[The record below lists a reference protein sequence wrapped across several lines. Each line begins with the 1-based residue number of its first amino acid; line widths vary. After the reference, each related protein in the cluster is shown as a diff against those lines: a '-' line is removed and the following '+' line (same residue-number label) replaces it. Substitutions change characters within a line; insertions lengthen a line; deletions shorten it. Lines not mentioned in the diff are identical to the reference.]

1 MLDVKNV
8 TKLFSSGIFI
18 KKYLSAL
25 DNVSLHIERGEVF
38 GIVGESGSGKTTLA
52 RIMLKSLKPSSG
64 TVYFEGNDLY
74 NGRMCSF
81 EFRRK
86 VQVITQ
92 NFSNALNPFMTI
104 GESLKEVFRIQGI
117 GKFRSITRQ
126 METDIFK
133 EVGLGIEHLGRYPS
147 QLSGGQL
154 QRVMIARVIALR
166 PHLIIADEPTSCLD
180 MSVQAQVI
188 HLLLDLKKEM
198 DFTMI
203 FISHDIELVASI
215 SDRIAVM
222 LDGRIVEMGS
232 TKNIMEF
239 PKISYT
245 KKLVKCSREFIF

>member
-1 MLDVKNV
+1 M
-8 TKLFSSGIFI
+8 
-18 KKYLSAL
+18 
-25 DNVSLHIERGEVF
+25 
-38 GIVGESGSGKTTLA
+38 
-52 RIMLKSLKPSSG
+52 
-64 TVYFEGNDLY
+64 
-74 NGRMCSF
+74 
-81 EFRRK
+81 
-86 VQVITQ
+86 QVITQ